1 MRSTPTRSFTGA
13 RSIVKED
20 WVKVGPAISCLW
32 RSQRS
37 RRINL
42 DKFVVCRRDAVWGP
56 WKSNCRR
63 DKFASRAVSKQ
74 KHCAPCWN
82 VCSDD
87 RAASGNAHLDRCR
100 SHGSAARI
108 YGTEWNGADD
118 TSGESVFRTCV
129 CVSWTAG
136 RSDQDVVVGRRWA
149 VSLREAARAWALHLA
164 ASDQRN
170 SVAYTSTVIDVA

>member
-1 MRSTPTRSFTGA
+1 M
-13 RSIVKED
+13 
-20 WVKVGPAISCLW
+20 
-32 RSQRS
+32 
-37 RRINL
+37 
-42 DKFVVCRRDAVWGP
+42 
-56 WKSNCRR
+56 
-63 DKFASRAVSKQ
+63 SKQ

-87 RAASGNAHLDRCR
+87 RAAGGNAHLDRCR

-136 RSDQDVVVGRRWA
+136 RSNQDACSERFENFIITVSGGGMKRVRLTFREKDDSRAYASFALPQEKMQQIAHAILA
-149 VSLREAARAWALHLA
+149 VCGGVEQPIETSFQEAKLK
-164 ASDQRN
+164 
-170 SVAYTSTVIDVA
+170 SVAA